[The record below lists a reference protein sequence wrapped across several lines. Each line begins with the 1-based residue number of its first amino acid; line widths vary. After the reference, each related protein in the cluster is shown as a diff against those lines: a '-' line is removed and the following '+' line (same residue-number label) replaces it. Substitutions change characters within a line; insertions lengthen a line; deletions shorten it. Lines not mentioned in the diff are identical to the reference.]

1 MWAVVAGSLE
11 VQELNFWGAEKGGS
25 RGSMYPSFLV
35 SGKEK
40 GGDRRWEFHGNP
52 QPSALGLGPL
62 IIRLCL
68 LRELM

>member
-1 MWAVVAGSLE
+1 MQAVVAGSLE

-25 RGSMYPSFLV
+25 RGSMYPSFYV
-35 SGKEK
+35 SKKEEK

-62 IIRLCL
+62 II
-68 LRELM
+68 